1 MALPRKLKLMNLFQ
15 EGVGY
20 KGEVTEITLPK
31 LAIKTEDYRA
41 GGMLGDVAIDLG
53 IEKLEMEVKF
63 GGLMVEMK
71 EFFGSPNIDGVALR
85 YAGSYQREDTGEVDA
100 VEVVT
105 RGRYTEID
113 GGNAKAGDDT
123 EETYKTALTY
133 YKLIV
138 NGKEL
143 IEIDLINDIYMVNGK
158 DRLAEHRKALGL

>member
-15 EGVGY
+15 DGAGY
-20 KGEVTEITLPK
+20 KGEVTEVNLPK
-31 LAIKTEDYRA
+31 LAIKTEDYRS

-63 GGLMVEMK
+63 GGLMSEMK

-85 YAGSYQREDTGEVDA
+85 YAGSYQRDDTGEVEA

-113 GGNAKAGDDT
+113 GGSSKSGDDT
-123 EETYKTALTY
+123 EETYKAALTY

-138 NGKEL
+138 NGKDL
-143 IEIDLINDIYMVNGK
+143 IEIDLINDIYVVNGK
-158 DRLAEHRKALGL
+158 DRLAEHRKAIGL

>member
-1 MALPRKLKLMNLFQ
+1 MALPRKLKFMNLFQ
-15 EGVGY
+15 DGVGY
-20 KGEVTEITLPK
+20 KGEVTEVNLPK

-63 GGLMVEMK
+63 GGLMSEMK

-85 YAGSYQREDTGEVDA
+85 YAGSYQREDTGEVEA

-113 GGNAKAGDDT
+113 GGSSKSGDDT
-123 EETYKTALTY
+123 EETYKAALTY

-138 NGKEL
+138 NGKDL
-143 IEIDLINDIYMVNGK
+143 IEIDLINDIYVVNGK
-158 DRLAEHRKALGL
+158 DRLAEHRKAIGL